1 MNEAAWPLTS
11 SDNTGLLA
19 EPWERMGGGW
29 VVMLTAYNQTDST
42 LMLIE
47 VLINTAWS
55 KETTQDVKL
64 LLWESAYE
72 SRNGCCGSWFDWN
85 FICSWLISNCSR
97 WASGSN
103 TMLAVTV
110 CVCVCW
116 LPKWIPSHQ
125 PKDTSAA
132 PTVHYTMLTIKWIAI
147 LRAAGFTRLMTI
159 RYKSSISDT
168 SVQHMSKGTKIK

>member
-72 SRNGCCGSWFDWN
+72 SQNGCCGSWFDWN

-110 CVCVCW
+110 CVCVCVDCQNEY
-116 LPKWIPSHQ
+116 LPTNPKTLQQLQQFIIPCWQ
-125 PKDTSAA
+125 
-132 PTVHYTMLTIKWIAI
+132 LNE
-147 LRAAGFTRLMTI
+147 
-159 RYKSSISDT
+159 
-168 SVQHMSKGTKIK
+168 